1 MRVFISF
8 SYSDRETVVDLAN
21 KIALLSERVWL
32 SEWEMR
38 AGDSLISKI
47 DEALSSSD
55 FVFVVISEASVK
67 SNWVQKEVRIA
78 QAYAVEGKIKR
89 VIPVLLDSDASVS
102 DLPFLQDILYLD
114 ATRGVDGQEFLR
126 KLKFALEYS
135 LKDADATPIDS
146 SLEIKVQS
154 MNVWDICFLEQGNP
168 GAIFEVDPW
177 NKSVEIFLDG
187 HEYKIVEIPIDHLT
201 MVELASAKE
210 LLGWRVLTLVE
221 QDDEKIRIAVGSRS
235 ELLCLHY
242 RDHNGMPGM
251 KTWLVGDSLQQRME
265 KVRSYVFGD

>member
-154 MNVWDICFLEQGNP
+154 MNVWDPTFP
-168 GAIFEVDPW
+168 
-177 NKSVEIFLDG
+177 K
-187 HEYKIVEIPIDHLT
+187 
-201 MVELASAKE
+201 
-210 LLGWRVLTLVE
+210 
-221 QDDEKIRIAVGSRS
+221 
-235 ELLCLHY
+235 
-242 RDHNGMPGM
+242 
-251 KTWLVGDSLQQRME
+251 
-265 KVRSYVFGD
+265 